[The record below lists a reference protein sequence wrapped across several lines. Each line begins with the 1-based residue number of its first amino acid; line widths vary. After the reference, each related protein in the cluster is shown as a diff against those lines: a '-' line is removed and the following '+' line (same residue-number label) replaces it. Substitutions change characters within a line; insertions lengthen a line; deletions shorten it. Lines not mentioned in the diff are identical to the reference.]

1 MNATEST
8 ESCDQTPT
16 PPPPAP
22 PTQAPSTANQPVAIA
37 ITPASQ
43 SGQPIQSTATVYHR
57 TTTQQQPMER
67 YVVPIEHVKLEQEMK
82 FQVRGF
88 LQFIFCSICFPFNN
102 F

>member
-16 PPPPAP
+16 PPPPPPP
-22 PTQAPSTANQPVAIA
+22 PTQAPPTANQPVAIA

-43 SGQPIQSTATVYHR
+43 STAQQPIQQTTVYHR
-57 TTTQQQPMER
+57 PMER

-82 FQVRGF
+82 FQVWRLISDF
-88 LQFIFCSICFPFNN
+88 FSVLC
-102 F
+102 